1 MLVTGPTGETGGG
14 GEWRFKPLSA
24 AAAFRRTLL
33 DAGANKDAKI
43 ACSQK
48 RARQL
53 AKTPSIAAIIDA
65 HHSAAVVTAVLV
77 VTGAVPVS
85 SS

>member
-14 GEWRFKPLSA
+14 GEWRFKPLS
-24 AAAFRRTLL
+24 AAFRRTLL